1 MEMLSEGRMKTNMKM
16 NKIGALALLSLVL
29 LSCRNEAPKEAWR
42 KMDYPVL
49 FSLASKEG
57 NMRAAEKGNSPSASL
72 ENERSIEN
80 LTVVV
85 FTNRRVSNVPLALE
99 KVITNEQLQKP
110 QGGNGKISFEM
121 GLAGIYHLEIIAN
134 AYPSGDAVAKQA
146 FLDKLKQGL
155 SHDQFKKVLFDRA
168 LPEHGGTGFAML
180 SADPIKVETKKQQPA
195 DAGKIVLHRLAC
207 RFDIFNKLPRELSL
221 TKVTLQNQIKA
232 SYLITQK
239 DIPSGTG
246 VTTEKSYT
254 RNNDWFT
261 ASLVSG
267 GIYSYENPVP
277 GATKLLL
284 EGTYKDKP
292 WQKVI
297 ELKNIL
303 EQPIATK
310 RNHLY
315 RIYLTKGNGTTPGG
329 TDPADADQVHYGIE
343 VLDWDDDLSLDYTD
357 PDVWNAE
364 LINPLKYVAETNI
377 NKTSDGFAT
386 DPRAIDQSG
395 YFNAITAV
403 AAFANFAVD
412 TNKYHLPS
420 LDEWKS
426 IVPRS
431 DEAVKFDRSWT
442 SSFSEDV
449 IVAGNRVTCK
459 QDFKALGNNVCYALR
474 FKYTRYQSAWKYE
487 LTRIPSGSFVMR
499 ITARNVGEPLTI
511 EQVANEGFWQQN
523 TSRDIVRQ
531 FPASGNNSNGNST
544 DASYA
549 YGSKGW
555 FRSSTLYSSEGT
567 WFMSFGSGY
576 ADSKGATFPSYGL
589 SVRLFKGEGPK
600 FFPQLTVTA
609 DKLQFLAQGGSGKV
623 SANLTVYEGSD
634 ASGAVWASEKLLS
647 RDYTL
652 ALKSGDASQI
662 SIDDNRKEFTVRP
675 GNAVLHFTL
684 TATHKYIPGMV
695 QEITVTRMGNPL
707 AYVAESNVNP
717 AGTGFVANVNS
728 VRGSGF
734 FTWPTAVAKFK
745 NITIGGKAYHLP
757 SEKELKSILPMTISF
772 KQAQEVLSE
781 NVSVAVAG
789 NSLWCLNDIK
799 GLGKDVSYALRFKR
813 TLYQT
818 AWRYELKTV
827 SGNMQVQVTS
837 RSVPDD
843 VTIANVANETYW
855 QQDKT
860 YDVVRIFPA
869 SGRNDGADNSIPT
882 NFLGTSGFYWST
894 TPFPYSSDSAWQLGF
909 VEQNVYTNSYGKK
922 YGLAVRLFKDT
933 LDR

>member
-1 MEMLSEGRMKTNMKM
+1 MKIKKLGTVM
-16 NKIGALALLSLVL
+16 ALALALVACKNEPAKEPMQQKMKFPVVLSL
-29 LSCRNEAPKEAWR
+29 
-42 KMDYPVL
+42 
-49 FSLASKEG
+49 EG
-57 NMRAAEKGNSPSASL
+57 NKSGDMRATEKSNSLSASYQ
-72 ENERSIEN
+72 NEKAIEN

-85 FTNRRVSNVPLALE
+85 FLNNNSANTPVAVE
-99 KVITNEQLQKP
+99 KVITYDKLTKPTDPYQGEFKFDMGVAGTYQL
-110 QGGNGKISFEM
+110 EV
-121 GLAGIYHLEIIAN
+121 IAN
-134 AYPSGDAVAKQA
+134 GYKDDSDKEA
-146 FLDKLKQGL
+146 FINQFKQGV
-155 SHDQFKKVLFDRA
+155 SYEQFKKIVFERT
-168 LPEHGGTGFAML
+168 LPNNGETGFAML
-180 SADPIKVETKKQQPA
+180 STEPTKVTTSANETAHAGTIK
-195 DAGKIVLHRLAC
+195 LRRLAC
-207 RFDIFNKLPRELSL
+207 RFDVFNKLTDKLKL
-221 TKVTLQNQIKA
+221 TKVTLQNQTDK
-232 SYLITQK
+232 SYLMTQTDVPTGADGGAK
-239 DIPSGTG
+239 EYTKNGT
-246 VTTEKSYT
+246 
-254 RNNDWFT
+254 WFT
-261 ASLVSG
+261 PTMVSA
-267 GIYSYENPVP
+267 GIYSYENPAK
-277 GATKLLL
+277 GAVKLKL
-284 EGTYKDKP
+284 EGEYNNEAWEKT
-292 WQKVI
+292 I
-297 ELKNIL
+297 ELRDKDGNY
-303 EQPIATK
+303 IATQ
-310 RNHLY
+310 RNHIY
-315 RIYLTKGNGTTPGG
+315 RVHLTKGNGTTPGG

-377 NKTSDGFAT
+377 NKTSDGFAPN
-386 DPRAIDQSG
+386 PRSLDQSG

-431 DEAVKFDRSWT
+431 DGAVKFDRSWT

-555 FRSSTLYSSEGT
+555 FRSSTMYPSDGT

-576 ADSKGATFPSYGL
+576 ADSNGHTFRSYGL

-799 GLGKDVSYALRFKR
+799 GLGKNVSYALRFKR